1 MTPLRKRLL
10 FGLGAMLLTLL
21 VAAVA
26 VSAGG
31 ALQASAA
38 PPAASPA
45 AKPAG
50 TPATNPKT
58 ATQGCMASD
67 FESKLAANLNVPEA
81 TLQDAIKKTALQEV
95 DQAQQDGKISA
106 DQATNLKN
114 RINNGDFP
122 CMMAIPGKGPQAAPG
137 AGRNPMMMMGQLVD
151 AAAKYLGLTRDQFTQ
166 QLQQKGSLQAVLTAQ
181 NNPSLTKDGLE
192 NALVAALQ
200 QDLTS
205 KGVSQD
211 QATTIV
217 NQFKQNF
224 DQIYTSQ
231 LGGRGF
237 PFGPTGPR
245 GGNHGP
251 RGPWTGPTTPATPST

>member
-1 MTPLRKRLL
+1 MTSVRKRL
-10 FGLGAMLLTLL
+10 FIGLGALLLTLL

-50 TPATNPKT
+50 TPTTKT
-58 ATQGCMASD
+58 TGQGCTASD
-67 FESKLAANLNVPEA
+67 FESKLAANLNIPQA

-95 DQAQQDGKISA
+95 DQAVQDNRLTA
-106 DQATNLKN
+106 DQATKLKD
-114 RINNGDFP
+114 RINSGDFP
-122 CMMAIPGKGPQAAPG
+122 CIMAIPGRGQAAPG
-137 AGRNPMMMMGQLVD
+137 PGRNPMMMGQLVD
-151 AAAKYLGLTRDQFTQ
+151 AAAKYLGLTNDQFTQ
-166 QLQQKGSLQAVLTAQ
+166 QLQQQGSLQAVLTAQ
-181 NNPSLTKDGLE
+181 HNPALTKDGLE

-200 QDLTS
+200 QDLTN
-205 KGVSQD
+205 KGVAQD

-224 DQIYTSQ
+224 DQIYTAQ
-231 LGGRGF
+231 LGGRGGF
-237 PFGPTGPR
+237 PLGPLGPR

-251 RGPWTGPTTPATPST
+251 RGPWHPGTGPTTPATPSQ